1 MADEETTVVAG
12 ENTEQQSET
21 DAPRDEEHMEASAAE
36 EEVPPDKSEEVA
48 GLRAALEEREAR
60 IASLERDFGALRE
73 EMAAALQKY
82 RALLL
87 ASAPEV
93 PEELVQGNTVQ
104 QVEGAFARARDMV
117 QRIRSDLDAQASRE
131 RVPAGAPVRSAPD
144 MSSLSPRE
152 KIAYGLAGRGPAP

>member
-21 DAPRDEEHMEASAAE
+21 DEPRDEEHMQASAAE
-36 EEVPPDKSEEVA
+36 EGVTADENGEVA

-60 IASLERDFGALRE
+60 IASLERDFGALRK
-73 EMAAALQKY
+73 EMAVALQRY
-82 RALLL
+82 RASLL

-93 PEELVQGNTVQ
+93 PEELVQGDTVQ
-104 QVEGAFARARDMV
+104 QVEEAFARARGMV
-117 QRIRSDLDAQASRE
+117 QRIRSDLEAQASRE

-144 MSSLSPRE
+144 MLSLSPRE
-152 KIAYGLAGRGPAP
+152 KISYGLAGRGPAP